1 MKSNLYVKQEK
12 NLKKL
17 KTRYLNIVKEGTE
30 DSRRYKKKEMGT
42 YNLLSSSLKGTAE
55 R

>member
-12 NLKKL
+12 NFK
-17 KTRYLNIVKEGTE
+17 YLVFNFFNIVKEGTE